1 MTVNTTPVFQSI
13 SVMLINVDLNALDG
27 FLRKVDFFTNMFL
40 RIVEKV
46 PEDTYKHVSGADP
59 LTCSFPEHFQCIA
72 AAVLLENSKFYFLL
86 IYVSLIILSVI
97 LLERINYKKK
107 SRIHSLIDD
116 ANDEFALEDPLIPN
130 GVNTGKIEEECEKKL
145 MSNEVKE
152 ELLKKLIHFEE
163 GTKYT
168 DKSLNLSALAVKLK
182 TNTKYLSYVINKY
195 KKKDFNS
202 YINELRIHYI
212 IRKMESNHAYLN
224 YKISYLANECG
235 FSSHSKFT
243 AVFKSVVGMSPSC
256 FMEQLSKRQKENPS
270 TSS

>member
-1 MTVNTTPVFQSI
+1 MTVNITPVFQSI
-13 SVMLINVDLNALDG
+13 SAMLINTDLNALGG
-27 FLRKVDFFTNMFL
+27 FLRKVDFFTNILF
-40 RIVEKV
+40 KV
-46 PEDTYKHVSGADP
+46 AEEIPEDTYKHVSGADP
-59 LTCSFPEHFQCIA
+59 ITCSFPEHFQCIA

-86 IYVSLIILSVI
+86 IYVSLIVLSVI

-116 ANDEFALEDPLIPN
+116 PNAEFGMEHQLSNGENIDPLA
-130 GVNTGKIEEECEKKL
+130 EECEKKL

-243 AVFKSVVGMSPSC
+243 AVFKSIVGMSPSC
-256 FMEQLSKRQKENPS
+256 FMEQLSKRKNENPS